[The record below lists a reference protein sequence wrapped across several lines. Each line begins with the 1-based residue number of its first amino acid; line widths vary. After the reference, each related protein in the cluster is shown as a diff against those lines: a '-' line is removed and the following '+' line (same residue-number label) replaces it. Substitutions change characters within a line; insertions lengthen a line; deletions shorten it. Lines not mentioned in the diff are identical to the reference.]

1 MIMRQFQYF
10 VKIILISLILVSSNK
25 IVGQIIPPPEQPHN
39 FWENVRFG
47 GGIGL
52 GFGDGFF
59 SGTLAPSAIY
69 QFNPQFAVGVGLSG
83 TYNKQKNRYTS
94 TILGGSIMTFYNV
107 IPEIQLSAEFEELNV
122 TRRWEIDGANVRDHY
137 WYPALFLGAG
147 FRTRN
152 VTIGI
157 RYDVLYDKNKSVY
170 GQPYGP
176 FVRVYF

>member
-1 MIMRQFQYF
+1 MTMRQFQYF
-10 VKIILISLILVSSNK
+10 VKITLFFFIFLFCTKGFSQV
-25 IVGQIIPPPEQPHN
+25 IPPPVHPNN

-59 SGTLAPSAIY
+59 SGTIAPSAIY
-69 QFNPQFAVGVGLSG
+69 QFNPQFAAGIGLSG
-83 TYNKQKNRYTS
+83 TYNKQRNRYSS
-94 TILGGSIMTFYNV
+94 TILGGSVMTFYNV
-107 IPEIQLSAEFEELNV
+107 IPEIQLSAEFEELSV
-122 TRRWEIDGANVRDHY
+122 TRRWEMDGANITDHY

-147 FRTRN
+147 FRTSN

-170 GQPYGP
+170 GQPYAP